1 MPDRGR
7 ADYFIKIDEREMDD
21 SYAREFLSGVADL
34 EKAIAENPALR
45 LQAALLLK
53 KEIMN
58 SSGFSKMDSAGAAA
72 QPRMPRLLLI
82 DDEENVL
89 EIIKDMLLLED
100 YEVIAERD
108 ARRAQDLIRNESF
121 DLVLT
126 DLGMPVISGW
136 EIAEEV
142 KSRNRSTPVI
152 LFTGWGAQYEEE
164 NFTKRCVDCVLS
176 KPLGIVDLLSAVKN
190 TLRCSMENRNNNE
203 INC

>member
-1 MPDRGR
+1 MPDQGR
-7 ADYFIKIDEREMDD
+7 ADPYINIDEREMDD
-21 SYAREFLSGVADL
+21 SNVREFLYGVADL

-58 SSGFSKMDSAGAAA
+58 SSTPSKMECAAA
-72 QPRMPRLLLI
+72 AEQTGTPRLLLI

-100 YEVIAERD
+100 YEVVAERD
-108 ARRAQDLIRNESF
+108 ARRAQDLIRNERF

-142 KSRNRSTPVI
+142 KSRNHTTPVI

-164 NFTKRCVDCVLS
+164 SFTDRCVDCVLS

-190 TLRCSMENRNNNE
+190 VLRSRNE
-203 INC
+203 KSEH